1 MLRNAGFCV
10 IFERLSPG
18 SLEITIDREP
28 SRENAQSMTDL
39 ANIAEISVRRV
50 IHMAKTV
57 KSFKALPQADQISL
71 LKGGSIELL
80 ILRSVITFDKDK
92 QHFLDPYDKEDTSA
106 MSMEQVRMVTI
117 EQSAAIALLF
127 RGDFV
132 DEKGVMTPPSLIK
145 VDLHFVKC

>member
-1 MLRNAGFCV
+1 
-10 IFERLSPG
+10 
-18 SLEITIDREP
+18 
-28 SRENAQSMTDL
+28 
-39 ANIAEISVRRV
+39 
-50 IHMAKTV
+50 MAKTV

>member
-1 MLRNAGFCV
+1 MKYLFMK
-10 IFERLSPG
+10 ILSTG

-28 SRENAQSMTDL
+28 SRENAQSMMDL
-39 ANIAEISVRRV
+39 VNIAEISVRRV

-80 ILRSVITFDKDK
+80 ILRSVITYDEEK

-106 MSMEQVRMVTI
+106 MSMDQVCVCICTSFVQTKI
-117 EQSAAIALLF
+117 KLKVNANNHIA
-127 RGDFV
+127 
-132 DEKGVMTPPSLIK
+132 TTTS
-145 VDLHFVKC
+145 

>member
-1 MLRNAGFCV
+1 MK
-10 IFERLSPG
+10 ILSAG

-28 SRENAQSMTDL
+28 SRENAQSMMDL
-39 ANIAEISVRRV
+39 VNIAEISVRRV

-80 ILRSVITFDKDK
+80 ILRSVITYDEEK

-106 MSMEQVRMVTI
+106 MSMDQVCICTSFVQTKI
-117 EQSAAIALLF
+117 KSKITANNHIA
-127 RGDFV
+127 
-132 DEKGVMTPPSLIK
+132 TTTS
-145 VDLHFVKC
+145 